1 MIKNLD
7 DTIKLL
13 QGLPFPLREAI
24 FSPELAEFNWQLKEK
39 YYLEERQMTKMAGEI
54 GLVLA
59 GEKPLKQLEENLTK
73 EAGIAAGVAV
83 NLGQEIRE
91 RVFKPLAKYFPESL

>member
-1 MIKNLD
+1 
-7 DTIKLL
+7 
-13 QGLPFPLREAI
+13 
-24 FSPELAEFNWQLKEK
+24 
-39 YYLEERQMTKMAGEI
+39 MAGEI

-91 RVFKPLAKYFPESL
+91 RVFKPLVKYFPESL